1 MDTWPEAHQHEDI
14 LAQTADQLTASME
27 RLRQARQLL
36 CEASERLSLTRQDVE
51 KDERIE
57 RVRRAGARLQV
68 ANQHLAQTRQL
79 VEDDQRQHAANPAT
93 DD

>member
-1 MDTWPEAHQHEDI
+1 
-14 LAQTADQLTASME
+14 LGQTADQLTASLA
-27 RLRQARQLL
+27 RVRRARQLL
-36 CEASERLSLTRQDVE
+36 CEASERLTRTRQEVE

-68 ANQHLAQTRQL
+68 ANQHLAQTRQQL
-79 VEDDQRQHAANPAT
+79 EDNQRQTAADPAT